1 MNTRLSSAINKKK
14 NNAANKIQKNYR
26 KHNNKLYTDL
36 VNEVYDLYENN
47 NIKPIN
53 TDVLNVI
60 RKCYIRL
67 RKDDLNDL
75 YFKEFLD
82 NLYLYYTE
90 NNNNGS
96 ENQGGNNDGYETD
109 DESNLY
115 MRLIER
121 NNYLKFL
128 VENISEKYLVALLK
142 RAGIKE
148 LTVDNYKTNEDV
160 KEFLSD
166 VVEEVPLEC
175 FSIDY
180 IRTNSFPI
188 NV

>member
-1 MNTRLSSAINKKK
+1 MPNTRLSSTINKKK
-14 NNAANKIQKNYR
+14 NNAANKIQKVYR
-26 KHNNKLYTDL
+26 KHSDKLYTNL
-36 VNEVYDLYENN
+36 VNEVYNLYENS

-53 TDVLNVI
+53 TEVLDVI

-82 NLYLYYTE
+82 NLYLYFIEKNSE
-90 NNNNGS
+90 NNGENNGEYES
-96 ENQGGNNDGYETD
+96 EYEN
-109 DESNLY
+109 NLY
-115 MRLIER
+115 VRLIDQ

-128 VENISEKYLVALLK
+128 VEIISEKYLVILLK

-148 LTVDNYKTNEDV
+148 LTVYNYKNNEDV
-160 KEFLSD
+160 EEFLSD
-166 VVEEVPLEC
+166 VIQKNIVLET
-175 FSIDY
+175 FSLDESM
-180 IRTNSFPI
+180 RI